1 MNSINPAISQS
12 CTTHTPAADSAK
24 AVPAEAK
31 TENEIKDGI
40 VLSAGP
46 APGAPLKESDLC
58 AAGPA
63 AEAGTAEKPSS
74 GTVSSLASQSL
85 ATAAAAAAVSIGG
98 PVGHVLGVTVES
110 LKASQK
116 DIEKGY
122 HLPENFISGYYE
134 RRILPYL
141 DRPTYSKTDDFLYR
155 GMYIT
160 ADELANILQNGF
172 EVKYNTWNAVGGK
185 GIFFSTSI
193 READD
198 YIFQSTDFH
207 KKNALGVVFKMEN
220 GDYAQI
226 VEDPVHNATKTIYK
240 CPGDVPSEKIVDIYL
255 RGQYGL
261 ERLGD
266 IIDKARKDGI
276 ESNASWVGQFDRYLM
291 R

>member
-12 CTTHTPAADSAK
+12 CTSHTTPAADSAK
-24 AVPAEAK
+24 AVPSEAK

-40 VLSAGP
+40 VLSGGP
-46 APGAPLKESDLC
+46 APGAPLKGSDLC
-58 AAGPA
+58 A
-63 AEAGTAEKPSS
+63 AEAGTAQKLSAE
-74 GTVSSLASQSL
+74 TVSSPASQSL

-110 LKASQK
+110 LKESQK
-116 DIEKGY
+116 DIERGY
-122 HLPENFISGYYE
+122 HLPENFICGYYE

-141 DRPTYSKTDDFLYR
+141 DRPTYSKTDDYLYR

-160 ADELANILQNGF
+160 VDELANILKNGF

-220 GDYAQI
+220 GDYAQM

-240 CPGDVPSEKIVDIYL
+240 CPGDVPNEKIVDIYL

-276 ESNASWVGQFDRYLM
+276 ESNTSWVGQFDRYLM